1 MNNRSMTGIIWQNES
16 DRIMEFLNSKKHMLN
31 IMGIEA
37 VAGMTKGSVY
47 LVNYNNGSGKGNRF
61 FLPAKHLVKL
71 IKVLKT
77 LGYEPGYK
85 DEKEFLKSLATAKT
99 GRPKSIIRKSAV

>member
-1 MNNRSMTGIIWQNES
+1 MELWQKES
-16 DRIMEFLNSKKHMLN
+16 NRIMEFFNSKGHMLN

-37 VAGMTKGSVY
+37 AAGMAKGTVYYRKSRNSVGDGPFIY
-47 LVNYNNGSGKGNRF
+47 
-61 FLPAKHLVKL
+61 LPAKHLVSL

>member
-1 MNNRSMTGIIWQNES
+1 MEIWQKES
-16 DRIMEFLNSKKHMLN
+16 DRIMEFFNSKKPMLN
-31 IMGIEA
+31 TMGIEDA
-37 VAGMTKGSVY
+37 AGMTRGSVY
-47 LVNYNNGSGKGNRF
+47 LVNYNNGSGKAHKF
-61 FLPAKHLVKL
+61 YLPAKHLVKL

>member
-1 MNNRSMTGIIWQNES
+1 MEIWQKES

-47 LVNYNNGSGKGNRF
+47 LVNYNNENEERKF
-61 FLPAKHLVKL
+61 YLPAKHLVSL